1 MANIFTLENVSDF
14 SEKLNIDELYEK
26 KRQYDLNKLT
36 LFNKILN
43 RIHVRIK
50 TTSRQK
56 TDEHFCWFLVPEV
69 IIGVPKYDQPG
80 CIAYLMDKLQE
91 NKFNVK
97 YVHPN
102 TLFISWIHWVPSYV
116 RTELKKKTGIIIN
129 EFGEKIDETNNQDKD
144 KSNYE
149 STSIHLYTTYPLIS
163 LEKDKNNINNIYWI
177 PFCSLVFNYKEP
189 QKLYPFNK
197 DRKLCGY
204 CNSNPIKFREDFVD
218 LLANKD
224 STNGVYALG
233 KCIGTSKKINIKKLE
248 GTYSTDNMYKEY
260 SNYAFIICMENKI
273 DDGYVTEKIFNAY
286 KAGSIPIYWGDSST
300 AKKLFN
306 PKSFVCINDFKSTED
321 CIDYIINLYNDKKRL
336 IEMASEPMFTN
347 NIIPDILQI
356 DNYINPPNIYLNI
369 SKKIII

>member
-144 KSNYE
+144 KSNSE
-149 STSIHLYTTYPLIS
+149 STNP
-163 LEKDKNNINNIYWI
+163 NN
-177 PFCSLVFNYKEP
+177 LMFNTKEP
-189 QKLYPFNK
+189 EKQQKKNYTPI
-197 DRKLCGY
+197 
-204 CNSNPIKFREDFVD
+204 NSYKPSGNLVYEEE
-218 LLANKD
+218 LL
-224 STNGVYALG
+224 
-233 KCIGTSKKINIKKLE
+233 
-248 GTYSTDNMYKEY
+248 
-260 SNYAFIICMENKI
+260 NKI
-273 DDGYVTEKIFNAY
+273 I
-286 KAGSIPIYWGDSST
+286 
-300 AKKLFN
+300 
-306 PKSFVCINDFKSTED
+306 
-321 CIDYIINLYNDKKRL
+321 
-336 IEMASEPMFTN
+336 
-347 NIIPDILQI
+347 
-356 DNYINPPNIYLNI
+356 
-369 SKKIII
+369 